1 MIPERTIMYDNTSL
15 SLMCDG
21 FEARTVEDLK
31 SHFSIRS
38 VLEHYR
44 SGRLASWLEAHDCT
58 NELDKV
64 QSLDNSDMVS
74 LAQELG
80 RIFEVTVDEHSAQ
93 SAAAALSDDSDSTVK
108 SSSQESESSS
118 DDARSVSPAPKDVA
132 PAYDVSAINSYI
144 KEYDSKI
151 DSLLNSGSDMETDNQ
166 TVKELAEHFMPL
178 LKKDFYSVFLRLLDR
193 RPVTLLLLL
202 SNPVTRTAFVH
213 DDRQFNCRL
222 RSTMNNNSFDSIIS
236 QMIYSSN
243 PDLAPSSLFDPQN
256 ACCSLLDSYI
266 KQQGQRSC
274 LNEVF
279 EGHSVEAGPGL
290 ANYSDLEIE
299 PAGTPCMLLHNTCS
313 FVRAATDD
321 VWTDNKEWKEN
332 SARFPVLNGL
342 HIKKKN
348 SYEKIVYVR
357 VPRTM

>member
-1 MIPERTIMYDNTSL
+1 MYDNTSL

-31 SHFSIRS
+31 SHFSISS

-64 QSLDNSDMVS
+64 QSLDDSDLVS
-74 LAQELG
+74 LALELG

-93 SAAAALSDDSDSTVK
+93 SAAAALSYGSDPNVKSDSQASD
-108 SSSQESESSS
+108 SSR
-118 DDARSVSPAPKDVA
+118 DDAQSVSPAPKDRA
-132 PAYDVSAINSYI
+132 SAYDMNSINSYI
-144 KEYDSKI
+144 EEYDSKI

-213 DDRQFNCRL
+213 DDRQFNCSL

-243 PDLAPSSLFDPQN
+243 PDLTLSSLFDPQN

-279 EGHSVEAGPGL
+279 EGHTVEAGPGL
-290 ANYSDLEIE
+290 GNYIDLEIE

-313 FVRAATDD
+313 FVRAATAD